1 MKVEERFPFFDYV
14 IITLME
20 DLGIKELAT
29 FDKHFN
35 NIAGIKRIY

>member
-1 MKVEERFPFFDYV
+1 VKKDYFFDYA

-20 DLGIKELAT
+20 DLGIHELAT

-35 NIAGIKRIY
+35 NIEGIVRMY